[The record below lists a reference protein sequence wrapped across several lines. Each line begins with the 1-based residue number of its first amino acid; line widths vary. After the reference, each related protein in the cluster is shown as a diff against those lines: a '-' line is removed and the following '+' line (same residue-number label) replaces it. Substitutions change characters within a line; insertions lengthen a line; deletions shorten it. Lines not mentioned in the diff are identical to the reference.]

1 MTHNTQAAYVLLDIT
16 NAHGWRDYSAR
27 IGIWHTIDA
36 LDRNG
41 IRATVPLTRAAVEQ
55 YPQIIAAGQARGWA
69 WLAAEHEA
77 VEAIERVTGT
87 KPRGWSGPAPAPPGL
102 AYEASELDA
111 RPVVLRPF
119 ERGRPLRYKYL
130 DQTLARLAAEADLWL
145 TTSDDIA
152 EAQVTGTPMCMLIHC
167 RA

>member
-1 MTHNTQAAYVLLDIT
+1 MTADKQAMYVLLDIA
-16 NAHGWRDYSAR
+16 NDHCWRDYGAR

-36 LDRNG
+36 LDRHG

-55 YPQIIAAGQARGWA
+55 YPQLVQAGEARGWA
-69 WLAAEHEA
+69 WLASDHGA
-77 VEAIERVTGT
+77 VEAIERATGAR
-87 KPRGWSGPAPAPPGL
+87 PRGWFGSAPAPPGL
-102 AYEASELDA
+102 AYQASELDA

-119 ERGRPLRYKYL
+119 ARGWPLRHKHL
-130 DQTLARLAAEADLWL
+130 DLTLARLAARPDIWL

-152 EAQVTGTPMCMLIHC
+152 ESQLTGTPTCMLIHC

>member
-1 MTHNTQAAYVLLDIT
+1 MTQKKQAAYVLLDIT
-16 NAHGWRDYSAR
+16 NDHGWRDYGAR

-41 IRATVPLTRAAVEQ
+41 LRATVPLTREAVEQ
-55 YPQIIAAGQARGWA
+55 YPQIVTAGRARDWV
-69 WLAAEHEA
+69 WLASGPGAADA
-77 VEAIERVTGT
+77 VERATGVR
-87 KPRGWSGPAPAPPGL
+87 PRGWFGPAPAPPGL

-111 RPVVLRPF
+111 RPIVLRPF
-119 ERGRPLRYKYL
+119 VEDWPLRYKHL
-130 DQTLARLAAEADLWL
+130 DRTLARLAADPDLWL

-152 EAQVTGTPMCMLIHC
+152 EAQITGTPTCMLIHC